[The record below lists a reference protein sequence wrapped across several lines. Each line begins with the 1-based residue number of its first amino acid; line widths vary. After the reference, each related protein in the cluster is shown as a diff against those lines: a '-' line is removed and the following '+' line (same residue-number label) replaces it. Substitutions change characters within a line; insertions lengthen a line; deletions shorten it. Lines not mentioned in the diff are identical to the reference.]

1 MQSRLVQI
9 DIANIVNTPRWYRQ
23 LVFDVTARDQ
33 LMAQIECH
41 QFIVEMDFNSLIL
54 AINSIVTIFPL
65 VVSIF
70 DIFQ

>member
-1 MQSRLVQI
+1 M
-9 DIANIVNTPRWYRQ
+9 
-23 LVFDVTARDQ
+23 FDVTARDQ
-33 LMAQIECH
+33 LMAQIEYH

>member
-1 MQSRLVQI
+1 MKHHFPIFIWLQYMQSRLVQI

-41 QFIVEMDFNSLIL
+41 QFIVEMDFNCPFS
-54 AINSIVTIFPL
+54 NFS
-65 VVSIF
+65 
-70 DIFQ
+70 D

>member
-1 MQSRLVQI
+1 M
-9 DIANIVNTPRWYRQ
+9 
-23 LVFDVTARDQ
+23 FDVTARDQ